1 MDVPP
6 TRRRQHRQPLS
17 RSASEPASKLS
28 VSAGGP
34 GTGAGRNAPQLSAS
48 LPASFAQNNDHRSFL
63 ADSLNSEEEV
73 KEHLLGRF
81 PRCRPLHRNVGTC
94 RMSVLSALIAAAAM
108 TLWLGGTSVVV
119 FIAVRTTHVHVHES
133 NSDTDGDGTIPTSR
147 RVSIHNISKPLNL
160 ETDEE
165 TDARI
170 LEEDRRNDHHQRR
183 KRLFANPVQRDK
195 MIEELKKVKALLEK
209 QQTSQSPL
217 RGQRKNA
224 REKIVT

>member
-17 RSASEPASKLS
+17 RSAPEPASKLS

-48 LPASFAQNNDHRSFL
+48 LPASFAQNTDHRRFL
-63 ADSLNSEEEV
+63 ADSLDVEQEL

-108 TLWLGGTSVVV
+108 ILWLGGTSVVV
-119 FIAVRTTHVHVHES
+119 FIAVSTTHVNAHER
-133 NSDTDGDGTIPTSR
+133 NSDDGDDGTIPTSR

-160 ETDEE
+160 ETDEG

>member
-34 GTGAGRNAPQLSAS
+34 GAGRNAHQLSAS
-48 LPASFAQNNDHRSFL
+48 LPASFAQNNNDHHRLL
-63 ADSLNSEEEV
+63 ADSLDAEEEV
-73 KEHLLGRF
+73 KEHLLGHF
-81 PRCRPLHRNVGTC
+81 PRCRSLHRNVGTC
-94 RMSVLSALIAAAAM
+94 RMSVLSSLIAAAAM
-108 TLWLGGTSVVV
+108 ILWLGGTSAVV
-119 FIAVRTTHVHVHES
+119 FIAVSTTHVHVHES
-133 NSDTDGDGTIPTSR
+133 NSDDGDEGGTIPTSR
-147 RVSIHNISKPLNL
+147 RVSIHNITKPLNL

-217 RGQRKNA
+217 RGQRKNT
-224 REKIVT
+224 RENTVT